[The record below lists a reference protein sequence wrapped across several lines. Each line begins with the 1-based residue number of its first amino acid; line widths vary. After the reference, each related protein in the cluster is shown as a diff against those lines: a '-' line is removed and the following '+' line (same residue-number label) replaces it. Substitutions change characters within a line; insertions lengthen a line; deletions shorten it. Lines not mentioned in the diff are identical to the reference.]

1 MDLLSFHPPPPPPR
15 LATPAV
21 VSTFPLLLLPASEP
35 TLAMAAP
42 HILQPVDIE
51 QRQISERRWLELSP
65 SPGSTSS
72 TAASASAGRQPSYAF
87 VAASPPPSLPQPLP
101 SSSDVAEPDPVV
113 TPTRGHAPSRRDGSR
128 RARAGVIA
136 SPLGPPHLPPGAPS
150 SPSLTANV

>member
-35 TLAMAAP
+35 SLAAP
-42 HILQPVDIE
+42 HILQPVDID

-72 TAASASAGRQPSYAF
+72 TAASASAGRQPSYAS
-87 VAASPPPSLPQPLP
+87 VTASPPPSLPQPPLLQRR
-101 SSSDVAEPDPVV
+101 SRARSCS
-113 TPTRGHAPSRRDGSR
+113 HAHARSRAQPEGWIQAGSR
-128 RARAGVIA
+128 RRYRQPPWSTPTCRPV
-136 SPLGPPHLPPGAPS
+136 LPPHHP
-150 SPSLTANV
+150 